1 MEIKQHYIFK
11 LLESDGFRERPN
23 MYLRGDK
30 VLDLVKFLDGFQS
43 GEINSGVKSGLNDFF
58 NQYTVFLY
66 LKLRDEYPD
75 ELGNYHWYQIIELF
89 AQKSGASELQI
100 FFKLYD
106 KFKVHERERI
116 LSEVEKVR
124 SSMDSHHMNDPAN
137 YKSWKKLVEILTRN
151 IEVTNQV
158 IELLDG
164 ETISL
169 ISEVCEEV
177 YFKTSNGRFLN
188 VMKLYDDKYP
198 DLKLGMIIDSLINT
212 R

>member
-1 MEIKQHYIFK
+1 MERQHYIFK

-116 LSEVEKVR
+116 LSEVEEVK

-158 IELLDG
+158 IELSDG

>member
-89 AQKSGASELQI
+89 AQKSGASELQV

-106 KFKVHERERI
+106 KFKIHERERI
-116 LSEVEKVR
+116 LSEVEEVR

-158 IELLDG
+158 IELSDG

>member
-1 MEIKQHYIFK
+1 MERQHYIFE

-23 MYLRGDK
+23 MYLRGGK

-116 LSEVEKVR
+116 LSEVEEVR
-124 SSMDSHHMNDPAN
+124 SSMDSHHINDPAN

-151 IEVTNQV
+151 IEVANQV
-158 IELLDG
+158 IELSDSCL
-164 ETISL
+164 L
-169 ISEVCEEV
+169 
-177 YFKTSNGRFLN
+177 YTSPSPR
-188 VMKLYDDKYP
+188 DKRQSRMP
-198 DLKLGMIIDSLINT
+198 SSA
-212 R
+212 

>member
-1 MEIKQHYIFK
+1 
-11 LLESDGFRERPN
+11 
-23 MYLRGDK
+23 MYLRGEK

-89 AQKSGASELQI
+89 AQKSGTSELQM

-116 LSEVEKVR
+116 LSEVEEVR
-124 SSMDSHHMNDPAN
+124 SSMDFHHMNDPAN

-158 IELLDG
+158 IELSDG

>member
-1 MEIKQHYIFK
+1 MERQHYIFE

-43 GEINSGVKSGLNDFF
+43 GEVNSGVKSGLNDFF

-66 LKLRDEYPD
+66 LQLRDEYPD

-116 LSEVEKVR
+116 LSEVEEVR

-158 IELLDG
+158 IELSDG

-198 DLKLGMIIDSLINT
+198 DLKLGMIIDSLVNT

>member
-1 MEIKQHYIFK
+1 MERQHYIFE

-116 LSEVEKVR
+116 LSEVEEVR

-158 IELLDG
+158 IELSDG

>member
-1 MEIKQHYIFK
+1 MERQHYIFK

-116 LSEVEKVR
+116 LSEVEEVK

-137 YKSWKKLVEILTRN
+137 YKSWKKLEEILTRN

-158 IELLDG
+158 IELSDG